1 FFSGKIPQKRYI
13 SRKGT
18 NPTTICRWND
28 CFIKKERTFESLCIS
43 VNLGNALS
51 YNTISSVRCQV
62 DFQNDKTTSGLSY
75 TIYHV
80 NSVMDDFKIRKLGRN
95 DLIQK
100 SAKKSCALDRMPT
113 SLVVKS
119 LNELLPFVSKL
130 TERAVSDQ
138 TLEHIKCSDIY
149 PILQSAYRAG
159 HSTETALL
167 KVHNDI
173 MCSMDQ
179 QRVSLLVLLDLSAA
193 FDTVDHQVLLRRL
206 EVSFGIT
213 GTALKWFKSYLTN
226 RSQRVLIN
234 GNYSESF
241 SLPHGVPQGSCLGP
255 LLFTIYASK
264 LFEIVKCHLP
274 DVHAYADD
282 TQLYLSFKPDGATN
296 ELDLKKVNI
305 SKISERIRTFLS
317 YQDRKSV
324 VQALIMSRID
334 YLCTSLSCRSFK
346 TQKQRKHSLVTIQH
360 RIILVDTSTIIFESD
375 LAKNLTIFVK
385 SNCKKPAD
393 MANLTRSLSYL
404 PYYFEFFSFDLRE
417 NRDEVEYNFI
427 IWKKVIPAVYIEFKI
442 LTEHQ
447 IAAITLVTFSRKL
460 DPIL

>member
-1 FFSGKIPQKRYI
+1 MVSQ
-13 SRKGT
+13 
-18 NPTTICRWND
+18 
-28 CFIKKERTFESLCIS
+28 
-43 VNLGNALS
+43 
-51 YNTISSVRCQV
+51 
-62 DFQNDKTTSGLSY
+62 
-75 TIYHV
+75 
-80 NSVMDDFKIRKLGRN
+80 
-95 DLIQK
+95 LIQK
-100 SAKKSCALDRMPT
+100 SAKKSCALDPMTT

-119 LNELLPFVSKL
+119 LNELLPVITCMTNSSLSLGYFPAAWKFTLVDPRLKKTGQPASLSNLRPISNLQFFSKL

-193 FDTVDHQVLLRRL
+193 FDTVDHQVLLRSL

-282 TQLYLSFKPDGATN
+282 TQLYLSFKPD
-296 ELDLKKVNI
+296 
-305 SKISERIRTFLS
+305 
-317 YQDRKSV
+317 V
-324 VQALIMSRID
+324 VLLMS
-334 YLCTSLSCRSFK
+334 L
-346 TQKQRKHSLVTIQH
+346 
-360 RIILVDTSTIIFESD
+360 
-375 LAKNLTIFVK
+375 
-385 SNCKKPAD
+385 
-393 MANLTRSLSYL
+393 M
-404 PYYFEFFSFDLRE
+404 
-417 NRDEVEYNFI
+417 
-427 IWKKVIPAVYIEFKI
+427 
-442 LTEHQ
+442 
-447 IAAITLVTFSRKL
+447 
-460 DPIL
+460 